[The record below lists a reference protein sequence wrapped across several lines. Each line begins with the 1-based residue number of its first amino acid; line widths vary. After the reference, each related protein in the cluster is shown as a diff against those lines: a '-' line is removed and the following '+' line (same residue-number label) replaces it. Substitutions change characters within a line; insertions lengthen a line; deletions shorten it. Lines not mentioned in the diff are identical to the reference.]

1 MQGLRREGDDM
12 AFPIHEL
19 AALGTATCWA
29 TTGILASDAI
39 RALGAFHFNL
49 IRQVFVT
56 AILAVVVLASG
67 TLDLPGGQG
76 VAVLALSGVVG
87 ILLGDTLNF
96 AAVGRLG
103 PRRAGAIF
111 ALNAPMAAVL
121 GWLVLG
127 ERLGAQAWAGIAV
140 TIAGVALAILGRP
153 PSGAHRLEQV
163 WGGLRV
169 GVLFGLGAALGQA
182 TGTLVARPWMAGGL
196 DPHVGSLIRVGA
208 SGLAMGVLAALP
220 FAPPRP
226 REVSGRVLS
235 LTAATALIGLLLGMT
250 LFLYALQGSDTGIIA
265 TLSATSP
272 VIILP
277 LLWLRTG
284 QRPTATS
291 WAGAALAVTG
301 LALIFTR

>member
-1 MQGLRREGDDM
+1 M
-12 AFPIHEL
+12 AFPIHEM

-49 IRQVFVT
+49 IRLVFVT
-56 AILAVVVLASG
+56 LLLSGIVMASG
-67 TLDLPGGQG
+67 TLALPDWPT
-76 VAVLALSGVVG
+76 VLVLAVSGVVG

-103 PRRAGAIF
+103 PRRAGAVF
-111 ALNAPMAAVL
+111 ALNAPMAAIL
-121 GWLVLG
+121 GWLILG
-127 ERLGAQAWAGIAV
+127 ERLGWQAALGIGV
-140 TIAGVALAILGRP
+140 TVAGVALAILGRTAE
-153 PSGAHRLEQV
+153 GAHRLEQV
-163 WGGLRV
+163 SGALRV

-182 TGTLVARPWMAGGL
+182 AGALIARPYMAGGL
-196 DPHVGSLIRVGA
+196 DPYVASLLRVGA
-208 SGLAMGVLAALP
+208 SGLAMGLVMPLP
-220 FAPPRP
+220 AAPPWP
-226 REVSGRVLS
+226 KAIPPKVLV
-235 LTAATALIGLLLGMT
+235 LTALTALIGLLLGMT
-250 LFLYALQGSDTGIIA
+250 LFLFALKGSETGIIA

-284 QRPTATS
+284 QRPSAKS
-291 WAGAALAVTG
+291 WAGATLAVVG

>member
-1 MQGLRREGDDM
+1 M
-12 AFPIHEL
+12 ALPLHEL

-29 TTGILASDAI
+29 TTGLLSTDAV

-49 IRQVFVT
+49 IRQGFVT
-56 AILAVVVLASG
+56 LLLIVVVLVSG
-67 TLDLPGGQG
+67 RTMDIGLAGA
-76 VAVLALSGVVG
+76 AVLAVSGVIG

-121 GWLVLG
+121 GYAILG
-127 ERLGAQAWAGIAV
+127 ETLTLQAAAGIALTV
-140 TIAGVALAILGRP
+140 AGVALAILGRP
-153 PSGAHRLEQV
+153 PIGAHRFEV
-163 WGGLRV
+163 IRGGLRA
-169 GVLFGLGAALGQA
+169 GIACGLGAALGQA
-182 TGTLVARPWMAGGL
+182 TGSLIARPLMHGGL
-196 DPHVGSLIRVGA
+196 DPYLASLIRVGA

-220 FAPPRP
+220 MAPAAPRAIP
-226 REVSGRVLS
+226 AKVLV
-235 LTAATALIGLLLGMT
+235 LTAATAVIGLLLGMT
-250 LFLYALQGSDTGIIA
+250 LFLYALQGSQTGIIA

-291 WAGAALAVTG
+291 WAGAALAVCG

>member
-1 MQGLRREGDDM
+1 MM
-12 AFPIHEL
+12 TFPIHEL

-29 TTGILASDAI
+29 MTGILASDAI
-39 RALGAFHFNL
+39 RVLGPIYFNL

-56 AILAVVVLASG
+56 LILAVVVLATG
-67 TLDLPGGQG
+67 ALEVPGWTG
-76 VAVLALSGVVG
+76 VAVLALSGVIG

-127 ERLGAQAWAGIAV
+127 ERLGWQAALGISV
-140 TIAGVALAILGRP
+140 TVAGVAIAILGRP

-163 WGGLRV
+163 NGVLRAGL
-169 GVLFGLGAALGQA
+169 LFGLGAALGQA
-182 TGTLVARPWMAGGL
+182 VGTLIARPYMTGGL
-196 DPHVGSLIRVGA
+196 DPYLGSLIRVGA
-208 SGLAMGVLAALP
+208 SGLVMGVLATLP
-220 FAPPRP
+220 MAPPRP
-226 REVSGRVLS
+226 REVTGHVLI

-250 LFLYALQGSDTGIIA
+250 LFLYALQGSQTGIIA

-284 QRPTATS
+284 QRPTITS
-291 WAGAALAVTG
+291 WAGAGLAVIG

>member
-1 MQGLRREGDDM
+1 MEL
-12 AFPIHEL
+12 PIHEL

-29 TTGILASDAI
+29 TTGLIASDAI
-39 RALGAFHFNL
+39 RALGAFLFNL
-49 IRQVFVT
+49 IRQAFVT
-56 AILAVVVLASG
+56 LILAAVVLASG
-67 TLDLPGGQG
+67 KLALPGWEGL
-76 VAVLALSGVVG
+76 AVLAVSGVIG

-121 GWLVLG
+121 GWMLLG
-127 ERLGAQAWAGIAV
+127 ERLGGQAWTGIAV
-140 TIAGVALAILGRP
+140 TVVGVALAILGRP
-153 PSGAHRLEQV
+153 TSGAHRLETIR
-163 WGGLRV
+163 GGLAV

-182 TGTLVARPWMAGGL
+182 AGALIARPYMAGGL
-196 DPHVGSLIRVGA
+196 DPNVGSLVRVGA
-208 SGLAMGVLAALP
+208 SGLVMGLVAALP
-220 FAPPRP
+220 FAPSAP
-226 REVSGRVLS
+226 RELPRSALVLTL
-235 LTAATALIGLLLGMT
+235 LTAVIGLLLGMT
-250 LFLYALQGSDTGIIA
+250 LFLYALQGSQTGIIA

-284 QRPTATS
+284 QRPTLTS
-291 WAGAALAVTG
+291 WAGGALAVAG

>member
-1 MQGLRREGDDM
+1 M

-56 AILAVVVLASG
+56 LILAVVVLASG
-67 TLDLPGGQG
+67 
-76 VAVLALSGVVG
+76 ALALPDWHTVAMLAVSGVVG

-103 PRRAGAIF
+103 PRRAGAVF

-121 GWLVLG
+121 GWVLLG
-127 ERLGAQAWAGIAV
+127 ERLGWQAGLGIAV
-140 TIAGVALAILGRP
+140 TVAGVALAILGRP
-153 PSGAHRLEQV
+153 QEGAHRLEELH
-163 WGGLRV
+163 GGLRV
-169 GVLFGLGAALGQA
+169 GLLFGLGAALGQA
-182 TGTLVARPWMAGGL
+182 TGALIARPYMAGGL
-196 DPHVGSLIRVGA
+196 DPYVGSLIRVGA
-208 SGLAMGVLAALP
+208 SGLAMGVMATLP
-220 FAPPRP
+220 FASPKAGA
-226 REVSGRVLS
+226 VTGKVLV
-235 LTAATALIGLLLGMT
+235 LTGATALIGLLIGMT
-250 LFLYALQGSDTGIIA
+250 LFLFALQGSQTGIIA

-284 QRPTATS
+284 QRPTLTS

>member
-1 MQGLRREGDDM
+1 M
-12 AFPIHEL
+12 AFPIHEM

-39 RALGAFHFNL
+39 RALGPFHFNL
-49 IRQVFVT
+49 IRQGLV
-56 AILAVVVLASG
+56 ALLLAGIVLASG
-67 TLDLPGGQG
+67 AMALPDGKGI
-76 VAVLALSGVVG
+76 AVLALSGVVG

-121 GWLVLG
+121 GWLILG
-127 ERLGAQAWAGIAV
+127 ERLGGQAALGIGITV
-140 TIAGVALAILGRP
+140 AGVALAIMGRP
-153 PSGAHRLEQV
+153 PQAAHRLEQQS
-163 WGGLRV
+163 GRLRAGLM
-169 GVLFGLGAALGQA
+169 FGLLAALGQA
-182 TGTLVARPWMAGGL
+182 AGALVARPYMAGGL
-196 DPHVGSLIRVGA
+196 DPYVGSLIRVGA
-208 SGLAMGVLAALP
+208 SGLVMGVIATLP
-220 FAPPRP
+220 IAPPRP
-226 REVSGRVLS
+226 KAVTVTTLL
-235 LTAATALIGLLLGMT
+235 LTALTALIGLLLGMT
-250 LFLYALQGSDTGIIA
+250 LFLYALKGAQTGIIA

-284 QRPTATS
+284 QRPSAKS
-291 WAGAALAVTG
+291 WAGAALAVAG

>member
-1 MQGLRREGDDM
+1 M
-12 AFPIHEL
+12 AFPIHEM

-39 RALGAFHFNL
+39 RALGPFHFNL
-49 IRQVFVT
+49 IRQGLV
-56 AILAVVVLASG
+56 ALLLAGIVLASG
-67 TLDLPGGQG
+67 AMALPDGKGI
-76 VAVLALSGVVG
+76 AVLALSGVVG

-127 ERLGAQAWAGIAV
+127 ERLGGQAALGIGITV
-140 TIAGVALAILGRP
+140 AGVALAIMGRP
-153 PSGAHRLEQV
+153 PQAAHRFEQV
-163 WGGLRV
+163 SGRLRAGLM
-169 GVLFGLGAALGQA
+169 FGLLAALGQA
-182 TGTLVARPWMAGGL
+182 AGTLVARPYMAGGL
-196 DPHVGSLIRVGA
+196 DPYVGSLIRVGA
-208 SGLAMGVLAALP
+208 SGLVMGIIATLP
-220 FAPPRP
+220 IAPPRP
-226 REVSGRVLS
+226 KAVTVTTLL
-235 LTAATALIGLLLGMT
+235 LTALTALIGLLLGMT
-250 LFLYALQGSDTGIIA
+250 LFLYALKGAQTGIIA

-284 QRPTATS
+284 QRPSAKS
-291 WAGAALAVTG
+291 WAGAALAVAG

>member
-1 MQGLRREGDDM
+1 M

-29 TTGILASDAI
+29 TTGLIASDAI
-39 RALGAFHFNL
+39 RALGPFQFNL
-49 IRQVFVT
+49 IRQLFVT
-56 AILAVVVLASG
+56 LILAVVVLAAG
-67 TLDLPGGQG
+67 GVVLPGWQG
-76 VAVLALSGVVG
+76 VAVLALSGIIG

-121 GWLVLG
+121 GWLLLG
-127 ERLGAQAWAGIAV
+127 ERLGWQAGLGIAATV
-140 TIAGVALAILGRP
+140 AGVALAILGRP

-182 TGTLVARPWMAGGL
+182 AGALIARPWMTGGM
-196 DPHVGSLIRVGA
+196 DPYLGSLIRVGA
-208 SGLAMGVLAALP
+208 SGLAMGMLATLP

-226 REVSGRVLS
+226 RNVSRRVLG
-235 LTAATALIGLLLGMT
+235 LTALTALIGLLLGMT
-250 LFLYALQGSDTGIIA
+250 LFLYALQGSQTGIIA

-284 QRPTATS
+284 QRPSAKS
-291 WAGAALAVTG
+291 WAGAGLAVLG

>member
-1 MQGLRREGDDM
+1 M

-56 AILAVVVLASG
+56 VLLGAIVLASG
-67 TLDLPGGQG
+67 RPTLPEWDG
-76 VAVLALSGVVG
+76 VAVLALSGVIG

-111 ALNAPMAAVL
+111 ALNAPLAAL
-121 GWLVLG
+121 LSWLVLG
-127 ERLGAQAWAGIAV
+127 ERLGGQAAAGIAV
-140 TIAGVALAILGRP
+140 TVAGVALAILGRP
-153 PSGAHRLEQV
+153 PSGAHRLEEIR
-163 WGGLRV
+163 GRLPI
-169 GVLFGLGAALGQA
+169 GVLLGLGAALGQA
-182 TGTLVARPWMAGGL
+182 VGALIARPWMAGGL
-196 DPHVGSLIRVGA
+196 DPYVGSLVRVGA
-208 SGLAMGVLAALP
+208 SGLVMGLVAGLP
-220 FAPPRP
+220 LAPPRP
-226 REVSGRVLS
+226 GKITGPTLMV
-235 LTAATALIGLLLGMT
+235 TALTALIGLLLGMT
-250 LFLYALQGSDTGIIA
+250 LFLYALQGSETGIIA

-277 LLWLRTG
+277 LIWLRTG
-284 QRPTATS
+284 QRPSATS
-291 WAGAALAVTG
+291 WAGATLAVAG
-301 LALIFTR
+301 LGLIFTR

>member
-1 MQGLRREGDDM
+1 MT
-12 AFPIHEL
+12 FPIHEL

-29 TTGILASDAI
+29 MTGIIASDAI
-39 RALGAFHFNL
+39 RALGPFHFNL

-56 AILAVVVLASG
+56 LLLGLVVLASG
-67 TLDLPGGQG
+67 TLALPGWEAVAMLAVSG
-76 VAVLALSGVVG
+76 VAG

-103 PRRAGAIF
+103 PRRAGAVF
-111 ALNAPMAAVL
+111 ALNAPMAASL

-127 ERLGAQAWAGIAV
+127 ERLGAQAWGGIALTV
-140 TIAGVALAILGRP
+140 AGVALAIMGRP
-153 PSGAHRLEQV
+153 PSGAHRLETIR
-163 WGGLRV
+163 GGLRL

-182 TGTLVARPWMAGGL
+182 VGTLIARPYMAGGL
-196 DPHVGSLIRVGA
+196 DPYVGSLIRVGA
-208 SGLAMGVLAALP
+208 SGLAMGLVASLP

-226 REVSGRVLS
+226 ERVTGKLLV
-235 LTAATALIGLLLGMT
+235 LTGATALIGLLLGMT
-250 LFLYALQGSDTGIIA
+250 LFLYALQGSQTGIIA

-291 WAGAALAVTG
+291 WAGAVLAVAG

>member
-1 MQGLRREGDDM
+1 M
-12 AFPIHEL
+12 AFPIHEM

-39 RALGAFHFNL
+39 RALGPFHFNL
-49 IRQVFVT
+49 IRQGLV
-56 AILAVVVLASG
+56 ALLLAGIVLASG
-67 TLDLPGGQG
+67 AMALPDGKGI
-76 VAVLALSGVVG
+76 AVLALSGVVG

-121 GWLVLG
+121 GWLILG
-127 ERLGAQAWAGIAV
+127 ERLGGQAALGIGITV
-140 TIAGVALAILGRP
+140 AGVALAIMGRP
-153 PSGAHRLEQV
+153 PQAAHRLEQQS
-163 WGGLRV
+163 GRLRAGLM
-169 GVLFGLGAALGQA
+169 FGLLAALGQA
-182 TGTLVARPWMAGGL
+182 AGALVARPYMAGGL
-196 DPHVGSLIRVGA
+196 DPYVGSLIRVGA
-208 SGLAMGVLAALP
+208 SGLVMGIIATLP
-220 FAPPRP
+220 IAPPRP
-226 REVSGRVLS
+226 KAVTVTTLL
-235 LTAATALIGLLLGMT
+235 LTALTALIGLLLGMT
-250 LFLYALQGSDTGIIA
+250 LFLYALKGAQTGIIA

-284 QRPTATS
+284 QRPSAKS
-291 WAGAALAVTG
+291 WAGAALAVAG